1 MDGRQGR
8 ATKREKYRYVGS
20 ENGAVLQQDKEFYAG
35 EYSTRITLSGSIE
48 LAPGPVFCRS
58 AAVSKLSLPLPLSA
72 SPVLAATLL
81 RALPTVLHSFSC
93 SRSPFLSLS
102 LSLSFSHFL
111 CLYPYAFAFFSSKRF
126 GRRASIVPSVKR
138 MHFKYCRTMKI
149 QRRQWYKQFPSV
161 KNRGGGRK
169 IIFVLFA
176 VSRSLLS
183 YEGGR
188 AC

>member
-1 MDGRQGR
+1 MARFCSRIRNSTPANIQ
-8 ATKREKYRYVGS
+8 RESRS
-20 ENGAVLQQDKEFYAG
+20 
-35 EYSTRITLSGSIE
+35 
-48 LAPGPVFCRS
+48 PGVSSLHLDQFS
-58 AAVSKLSLPLPLSA
+58 AAVLPCRSCRSLSLSP
-72 SPVLAATLL
+72 PVLYSPLL
-81 RALPTVLHSFSC
+81 FSALFPPYFTASLALAHRF
-93 SRSPFLSLS
+93 SLS